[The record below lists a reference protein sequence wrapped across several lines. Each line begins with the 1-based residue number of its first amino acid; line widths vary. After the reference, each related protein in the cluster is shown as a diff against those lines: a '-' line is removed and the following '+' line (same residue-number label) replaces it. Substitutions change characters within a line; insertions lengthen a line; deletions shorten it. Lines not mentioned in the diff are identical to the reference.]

1 MNEILLGKVLGFSLE
16 EVIWMCTS
24 LKKSGILRLT
34 SPEGTGHIG
43 FSVGL
48 LVDIVCPAAPK
59 LGELMI
65 RHNFLTSDVLLS
77 VLEEQSN
84 NKDRKYVG
92 EILIEKGLANADTV
106 RMLLEVQAYLS
117 LKILTEWKNVLYEF
131 APVNI
136 QESGKVS
143 ISFQGIEPFQIL
155 QMLEAKARQKK
166 LI

>member
-43 FSVGL
+43 FSAGY
-48 LVDIVCPAAPK
+48 LVDIVCPDTPK
-59 LGELMI
+59 LGELLI
-65 RHNFLTSDVLLS
+65 RHNFITTEALLP
-77 VLEEQSN
+77 VLEEQSGS
-84 NKDRKYVG
+84 KERKYVG
-92 EILIEKGLANADTV
+92 ELLVEKGLVNADTV

-131 APVNI
+131 TPKNI
-136 QESGKVS
+136 TGADKVS

-155 QMLEAKARQKK
+155 QMLNAKILKK
-166 LI
+166 Q

>member
-43 FSVGL
+43 FSAGY
-48 LVDIVCPAAPK
+48 LVDIVCPETPK
-59 LGELMI
+59 LGELLI
-65 RHNFLTSDVLLS
+65 KHNFITSEILLP
-77 VLEEQSN
+77 VLEEQANS
-84 NKDRKYVG
+84 KERKYVG
-92 EILIEKGLANADTV
+92 ELLIEKGLVHADTI

-131 APVNI
+131 TPKNI
-136 QESGKVS
+136 VGSDKVS
-143 ISFQGIEPFQIL
+143 ISFQGIEPFQIM
-155 QMLEAKARQKK
+155 QMLNAKASKK
-166 LI
+166 